1 MGAADSPSTTV
12 TPPLDAATIGN
23 EDTLKKPATQ
33 NSLSANDSEQ
43 LTSSNPALIR
53 AMELSASK
61 TQQSISSS
69 TDAEETKKMLERVE
83 RTIIAD
89 GDSDLEVETEVP
101 SLESMISWEI
111 LKHLKPKEKK
121 RQEVINGRI
130 DF

>member
-12 TPPLDAATIGN
+12 APPLDAATIGN

-33 NSLSANDSEQ
+33 NSFGSSANDSEQ

-61 TQQSISSS
+61 AQQSISSS

-121 RQEVINGRI
+121 RQEVINGN
-130 DF
+130 F